1 MIMGEGAEKIFQKV
15 INRIRQGLCQK
26 LYQDG
31 DLSVLKRSEEIEQ
44 FFDVTVEMLCIAN
57 TDGYFTRLNPAW
69 EQVLG
74 WTSQELMEKKIL
86 EFVHPDDRDITNQA
100 IAKLAGQQ
108 KVVNFLNRYLCRD
121 GTYKWLEWRS
131 APVNN
136 TIYAAAQDI
145 TDRRIIESTL
155 IGKNNILDAISYAAT
170 NLMTSL
176 SDETIQE
183 VLSRFGKAVGA
194 TRSYIFTHS
203 YAPDGRSLVS
213 IRYEWVKE
221 GIPPQADNPV
231 LQDVDWVNQGY
242 KRWAEDLKKGR
253 TIYGNPHN
261 FPVEEQQ
268 FLLENRVNSMA
279 IIPIFSHKEFFGF
292 LGFTDRADGQEWD
305 DVELET
311 LGAAAGL
318 LGAAFERRKAEEEI
332 KIRGDNLQAFFDT
345 IEDFLFVINRD
356 WVIEQ
361 VNGTVIRR
369 LRYEKNELV
378 GKSAFII
385 HPPSRYKDVEEIQK
399 EILRGNCEFCQI
411 PLITKDGK
419 IIQVETKIIS
429 GTWNGNPVLFV
440 VSKDITEISLSE
452 EKFSKAFQ
460 ASGSLMAILSVTGGY
475 IDVNRSFLD
484 VLGYKQE
491 EVIGKMAADLDL
503 SFHNEDREAIW
514 SEVKRTGSIRNKKI
528 QLKTKDN
535 KVITGILSADIIWI
549 QDNEALLVVIN
560 DVTEIT
566 RLSDALLS
574 ANKKLNLLSS
584 ITRHDILNQV
594 QALFFLGEFLKDKVS
609 QDSQGRSDLEKLL
622 RAVETIH
629 RQILFTRDY
638 QDLGITAPAWMNVE
652 SVITREK
659 GNKIFSDIS
668 INVTTGSLEI
678 FADPM
683 FSKVCYNLMENSLRH
698 GEHVTEIL
706 VSFYESKEGGLLVF
720 QDNGAGVPA
729 SEKKRIF
736 NQGIGKNTGLG
747 LFLTAEILSI
757 TGISIQETGEEGKG
771 ARFEISI
778 PAEGFRYG

>member
-1 MIMGEGAEKIFQKV
+1 MIMGEGAENIFQKV
-15 INRIRQGLCQK
+15 INRVRYGLCHK
-26 LYQDG
+26 LYQDR

-74 WTSQELMEKKIL
+74 WTSQELMEKKFL

-121 GTYKWLEWRS
+121 GTYKWLEWRGT
-131 APVNN
+131 PVNN

-145 TDRRIIESTL
+145 TERRNIESAL

-242 KRWAEDLKKGR
+242 KRWAEYLKKGR

-268 FLLENRVNSMA
+268 FLLENRINSMA

-292 LGFTDRADGQEWD
+292 LGFTNRADGQEWD

-318 LGAAFERRKAEEEI
+318 LGAAFERRRAEEEI

-369 LRYEKNELV
+369 LRYDKDELV

-399 EILRGNCEFCQI
+399 EILGGKCEFCQI

-503 SFHNEDREAIW
+503 SFHYEDREAIW

-659 GNKIFSDIS
+659 ENKIFSDIS

-683 FSKVCYNLMENSLRH
+683 FSKVCYNLLENSLRH
-698 GEHVTEIL
+698 GEHVTEIR

-720 QDNGAGVPA
+720 EDNGAGVPA

>member
-1 MIMGEGAEKIFQKV
+1 MIMGEGAENIFQKV
-15 INRIRQGLCQK
+15 INRVRYGLCHK
-26 LYQDG
+26 LYQDR

-74 WTSQELMEKKIL
+74 WTSQELMEKKFL

-121 GTYKWLEWRS
+121 GTYKWLEWRGT
-131 APVNN
+131 PVNN

-145 TDRRIIESTL
+145 TERRNIESAL

-242 KRWAEDLKKGR
+242 KRWAEYLKKGR

-268 FLLENRVNSMA
+268 FLLENRINSMA

-292 LGFTDRADGQEWD
+292 LGFTNRADGQEWD

-318 LGAAFERRKAEEEI
+318 LGAAFERRRAEEEI

-399 EILRGNCEFCQI
+399 EILGGKCEFCQI

-503 SFHNEDREAIW
+503 SFHYEDREAIW

-659 GNKIFSDIS
+659 ENKIFSDIS

-683 FSKVCYNLMENSLRH
+683 FSKVCYNLLENSLRH
-698 GEHVTEIL
+698 GEHVTEIR

-720 QDNGAGVPA
+720 EDNGAGVPA

>member
-1 MIMGEGAEKIFQKV
+1 MIMGEGAENIFQKV
-15 INRIRQGLCQK
+15 INRVRYGLCHK
-26 LYQDG
+26 LYQDR
-31 DLSVLKRSEEIEQ
+31 DPSVLKRSEEIEQ

-74 WTSQELMEKKIL
+74 WTSQELMEKKFL

-121 GTYKWLEWRS
+121 GTYKWLEWRGT
-131 APVNN
+131 PVNN

-145 TDRRIIESTL
+145 TERRNIESAL

-183 VLSRFGKAVGA
+183 VLSKFGKAVGA

-242 KRWAEDLKKGR
+242 KRWAEYLKKGR

-268 FLLENRVNSMA
+268 FLLENRINSMA

-292 LGFTDRADGQEWD
+292 LGFTNRADGQEWD

-318 LGAAFERRKAEEEI
+318 LGAAFERRRAEEEI

-399 EILRGNCEFCQI
+399 EILGGKCEFCQI

-503 SFHNEDREAIW
+503 SFHYEDREAIW

-659 GNKIFSDIS
+659 ENKIFSDIS

-683 FSKVCYNLMENSLRH
+683 FSKVCYNLLENSLRH
-698 GEHVTEIL
+698 GEHVTEIR

-720 QDNGAGVPA
+720 EDNGAGVPA

>member
-1 MIMGEGAEKIFQKV
+1 
-15 INRIRQGLCQK
+15 
-26 LYQDG
+26 
-31 DLSVLKRSEEIEQ
+31 
-44 FFDVTVEMLCIAN
+44 
-57 TDGYFTRLNPAW
+57 
-69 EQVLG
+69 
-74 WTSQELMEKKIL
+74 
-86 EFVHPDDRDITNQA
+86 
-100 IAKLAGQQ
+100 
-108 KVVNFLNRYLCRD
+108 
-121 GTYKWLEWRS
+121 
-131 APVNN
+131 
-136 TIYAAAQDI
+136 
-145 TDRRIIESTL
+145 
-155 IGKNNILDAISYAAT
+155 
-170 NLMTSL
+170 
-176 SDETIQE
+176 
-183 VLSRFGKAVGA
+183 
-194 TRSYIFTHS
+194 
-203 YAPDGRSLVS
+203 
-213 IRYEWVKE
+213 
-221 GIPPQADNPV
+221 
-231 LQDVDWVNQGY
+231 
-242 KRWAEDLKKGR
+242 
-253 TIYGNPHN
+253 
-261 FPVEEQQ
+261 
-268 FLLENRVNSMA
+268 MA

-292 LGFTDRADGQEWD
+292 LGFTNRADGQEWD

-318 LGAAFERRKAEEEI
+318 LGAAFERRRAEEEI

-369 LRYEKNELV
+369 LRYDKDELV

-399 EILRGNCEFCQI
+399 EILGGKCEFCQI

-503 SFHNEDREAIW
+503 SFHYEDREAIW

-659 GNKIFSDIS
+659 ENKIFSDIS

-683 FSKVCYNLMENSLRH
+683 FSKVCYNLLENSLRH
-698 GEHVTEIL
+698 GEHVTEIR

-720 QDNGAGVPA
+720 EDNGAGVPA